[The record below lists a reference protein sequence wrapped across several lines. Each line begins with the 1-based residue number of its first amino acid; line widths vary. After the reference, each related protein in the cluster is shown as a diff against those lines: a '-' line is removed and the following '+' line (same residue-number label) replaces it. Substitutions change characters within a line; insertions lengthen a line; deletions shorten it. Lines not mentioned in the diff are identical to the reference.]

1 MLKTALGRFRMIAL
15 YEGLSYL
22 VLLIIAMPMKYLM
35 DIPQPVTIVGALHG
49 LLFVLYMLALAQV
62 AWQKKMEN
70 GRNRLCNYR
79 LYYSVRYLLSGST
92 TQKAGALARCL
103 KLFKPCPLRKK
114 LFLHTT
120 GELSFPLFLILRL
133 ASDKPIMSISS
144 CG

>member
-62 AWQKKMEN
+62 AWQKKN
-70 GRNRLCNYR
+70 GKWTQSPLQ
-79 LYYSVRYLLSGST
+79 LSPLLFRSLPFIWKHDS
-92 TQKAGALARCL
+92 KSRSLSP
-103 KLFKPCPLRKK
+103 LFK
-114 LFLHTT
+114 
-120 GELSFPLFLILRL
+120 IV
-133 ASDKPIMSISS
+133 
-144 CG
+144 

>member
-62 AWQKKMEN
+62 AWQKKWKMDAIAFAIIASIIPFATFYLEA
-70 GRNRLCNYR
+70 RL
-79 LYYSVRYLLSGST
+79 
-92 TQKAGALARCL
+92 
-103 KLFKPCPLRKK
+103 KK
-114 LFLHTT
+114 Q
-120 GELSFPLFLILRL
+120 EP
-133 ASDKPIMSISS
+133 
-144 CG
+144 